1 MTDRTHDSDET
12 LDRVAAEIGSQR
24 LDAESE
30 QKITDRVWRKIA
42 AASAG
47 QAPLRSCDD
56 YQREIPAF
64 VAGELS
70 EARALLVGDH
80 TRECIACRRALMAE
94 RGELREARPT
104 RLAAQRSTSA
114 RVFMRIAA
122 AAVLILTGVASF
134 HIIGNSIA
142 DRQLRATV
150 ASVDGSLQLVR
161 SDGTIDLE
169 SGEGVLARQVLRTT
183 KGSGAMIRLNDGSMV
198 EMNERSEIEL
208 RASRRGTTVDL
219 QRGNIIVHAADQHG
233 GRLFVDTADCEVA
246 VKGTIFSVN
255 HGLKGSRVSVL
266 EGEVEV
272 REGSVSALLRPG
284 DQITTNVR
292 LHAVPLEQD
301 FAWSRDAEKHSQL
314 LRELTSLRRV
324 VAEAVD
330 QAPPR
335 TSTFLLDLA
344 PADTFIYAAMPNIT
358 DGLADARAAF
368 EERLAVSPVLNEW
381 WQTQVVDTGVESE
394 IDSMLDR
401 LQPIG
406 EAIGSEAV
414 VAVPRTVMEEHG
426 MPLFMAEL
434 DDAASFSAELV
445 ALVDEANS
453 ESDGDAAIVIIDDPR
468 TAAPTEAQ
476 VYLWVEGSLFAA
488 ASDQETLQALA
499 ARVDGTAADAFA
511 GTRLHT
517 RLAEAYANGISWL
530 FGADIAAAV
539 SDAVAKMPAD
549 EADMMEHF
557 GVLDITTLVVERHR
571 DGDWYATDA
580 ELRFSDTRRGI
591 MAWLAA
597 PAPMGSLEFVS
608 PDAYIA
614 ASAVTRDPAE
624 MFDELLA
631 ILAER
636 DPEAWA
642 GFQLWQQQIG
652 IDLRE
657 GLAATLGGEATFAL
671 DGPMLPVPSWKL
683 IVEVYDPATLVHT
696 LGSAIAQLNLV
707 LAVEGEAPVLLD
719 EHSAAGRTYYTLHRE
734 GLDRLAVFTTID
746 GYLVAG
752 PSQGVIDQAI
762 AQRASGVNLPASDT
776 FRALLPENAFTDC
789 SALLYRDVES
799 LMSAVPADLLE
810 QFELAGAI
818 SDGLSTGVVCVF
830 GGDDRITASAT
841 GGSLLGI
848 GSVLGMASAIQDRPG
863 TKAKI
868 ATIMENEVIDHAKP
882 VSSRG

>member
-1 MTDRTHDSDET
+1 MTDRTHDSDES
-12 LDRVAAEIGSQR
+12 LDRVAAEISSLQ
-24 LDAESE
+24 LDAENE
-30 QKITDRVWRKIA
+30 QRITDRVWQKIA
-42 AASAG
+42 AASPG
-47 QAPLRSCDD
+47 LAPLRSCDD

-64 VAGELS
+64 AAGALP

-80 TRECIACRRALMAE
+80 TLECIACRRALMAE
-94 RGELREARPT
+94 RGDLREARPT
-104 RLAAQRSTSA
+104 RLAARRSITT
-114 RVFMRIAA
+114 RVFMRVAA

-134 HIIGNSIA
+134 HLIGNSVA
-142 DRQLRATV
+142 DRGLRATV
-150 ASVDGSLQLVR
+150 AAVDGSLQLVN
-161 SDGTIDLE
+161 SDGTVDLA

-183 KGSGAMIRLNDGSMV
+183 KNSGAMIRLADGSMV

-219 QRGNIIVHAADQHG
+219 QRGNIIVHASDQHG
-233 GRLFVDTADCEVA
+233 GRLYVDTADCEVA

-284 DQITTNVR
+284 DQITTNAR
-292 LHAVPLEQD
+292 LRAVPLEQD

-314 LRELTSLRRV
+314 LRELSSLRRV
-324 VAEAVD
+324 VAAAVD

-335 TSTFLLDLA
+335 TSTFLLELA

-358 DGLADARAAF
+358 DGLADARTAF

-394 IDSMLDR
+394 IDTMLDR

-406 EAIGSEAV
+406 EAIGDEAV
-414 VAVPRTVMEEHG
+414 VAVPGTVMEENG

-434 DDAASFSAELV
+434 DDAASFSAELE

-453 ESDGDAAIVIIDDPR
+453 QSGGDGHIVIIDDPR
-468 TAAPTEAQ
+468 TAAAIDAD
-476 VYLWVEGSLFAA
+476 VYLWVEGSLFAG
-488 ASDQETLQALA
+488 ASDLETLRSLA
-499 ARVDGTAADAFA
+499 ERVDATAADTFV

-539 SDAVAKMPAD
+539 SEAVAKMPAD
-549 EADMMEHF
+549 EADMMERF

-571 DGDWYATDA
+571 DGEWYATDA

-608 PDAYIA
+608 PNAYIA
-614 ASAVTRDPAE
+614 ASAVTRDPAV

-631 ILAER
+631 TMAER
-636 DPEAWA
+636 DPQAWA
-642 GFQLWQQQIG
+642 ELQLWQQQIG

-657 GLAATLGGEATFAL
+657 DLAATLGGEATFAL
-671 DGPMLPVPSWKL
+671 DGPMLPEPSWKL
-683 IVEVYDPATLVHT
+683 IVEVYDPDTLVHT
-696 LGSAIAQLNLV
+696 LSSAIAQLNVV
-707 LAVEGEAPVLLD
+707 LAAAGEAPVFLD
-719 EHSAAGRTYYTLHRE
+719 ENSAAGRTYYTLHRE
-734 GLDRLAVFTTID
+734 GLDGLAVFTTID
-746 GYLVAG
+746 GYMVIG
-752 PSQGVIDQAI
+752 PSQAVVDQAI
-762 AQRASGVNLPASDT
+762 AQRASGVTLPGSDT
-776 FRALLPENAFTDC
+776 FRALLPENGYTDC
-789 SALLYRDVES
+789 SALVYRDLES

-810 QFELAGAI
+810 QFELAGAL

-848 GSVLGMASAIQDRPG
+848 GSVLGMASAIQDG
-863 TKAKI
+863 AGAQAKI
-868 ATIMENEVIDHAKP
+868 ATVVQNGITDDGKA